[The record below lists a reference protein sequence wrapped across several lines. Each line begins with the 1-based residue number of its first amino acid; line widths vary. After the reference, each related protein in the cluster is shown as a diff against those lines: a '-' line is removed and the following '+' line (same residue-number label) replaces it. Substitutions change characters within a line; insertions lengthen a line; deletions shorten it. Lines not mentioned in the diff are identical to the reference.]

1 MIDGV
6 SFKYVSFNE
15 LYVLELVV
23 IEELDVCSESV
34 HWVEWISI
42 GDMVVLKG
50 DVVYIYNSSY

>member
-15 LYVLELVV
+15 LYVFELVV

-34 HWVEWISI
+34 H
-42 GDMVVLKG
+42 
-50 DVVYIYNSSY
+50 